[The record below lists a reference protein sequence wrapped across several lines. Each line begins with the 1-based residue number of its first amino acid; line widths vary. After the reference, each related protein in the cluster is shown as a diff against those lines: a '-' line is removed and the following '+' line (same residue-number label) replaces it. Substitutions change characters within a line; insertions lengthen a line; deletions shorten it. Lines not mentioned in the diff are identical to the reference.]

1 MKFLTIPTI
10 GAKLIKTKKFKEQIF
25 MDKLTKS
32 KQRVV
37 MLVCACLMILTGASD
52 ALRGVFLPSFQS
64 HFELT
69 KFQQSLIISISYVG
83 NLIFL
88 FVGGFFADRMSKK
101 KFLCIN
107 MILWLLALGVYTVVN
122 DYYVLLCCMIVS
134 MGASTMLSTTVNLIT
149 PLVFMSP
156 ALYVN
161 VFNFTQGV
169 GISTAQNVGG
179 KFADSFGNFHIAN
192 LILLSLGV
200 ICLLLVIAFVKIPND
215 KVENPTEKSGYNDGA
230 SPLLKIVLKNPAC
243 VFLILMF
250 GLYNV
255 SEHGLMN
262 WLTDYGSKH
271 LGFSVPKAST
281 YLSLF
286 FIGITLGRLAFAP
299 LVQKIGVMK
308 SMLAFSTTAG
318 ILYIVGLMTGRQGIV
333 LVCVSGLAFSI
344 IYPTMVLMI
353 QSYYPA
359 SVSGTATGFII
370 GISNLFD
377 ITFNAFFGKAVEKF
391 GFGLSIKILPLTM
404 LLFVISLYLL
414 KIFVKEKSCD

>member
-1 MKFLTIPTI
+1 MGNLNKTRQR
-10 GAKLIKTKKFKEQIF
+10 LI
-25 MDKLTKS
+25 
-32 KQRVV
+32 

-64 HFELT
+64 HFDLT

-83 NLIFL
+83 NLVFL
-88 FVGGFFADRMSKK
+88 FVGGYFADRMSKK

-107 MILWLLALGVYTVVN
+107 MLLWLLALGVYTVVN

-149 PLVFMSP
+149 PIVFMSP
-156 ALYVN
+156 AFYVN
-161 VFNFTQGV
+161 IFNFTQGI

-179 KFADSFGNFHIAN
+179 KFASRFENFHWAN

-200 ICLLLVIAFVKIPND
+200 ICLVLVVAFVKIPND
-215 KVENPTEKSGYNDGA
+215 KVEIPIEKA
-230 SPLLKIVLKNPAC
+230 SYKTVLKNPAC

-271 LGFSVPKAST
+271 LGFTVSKAST
-281 YLSLF
+281 YLSVF
-286 FIGITLGRLAFAP
+286 FIGITVGRLVFAP
-299 LVQKIGVMK
+299 IVQKIGVMK
-308 SMLAFSTTAG
+308 SMLGFSSVAG
-318 ILYIVGLMTGRQGIV
+318 LLYVLGLLTGKNGIV
-333 LVCVSGLAFSI
+333 LVCVSGFAFSI

-353 QSYYPA
+353 GNYYP
-359 SVSGTATGFII
+359 SSLSGTATGFII

-377 ITFNAFFGKAVEKF
+377 ITFNAFFGKTVEKF
-391 GFGLSIKILPLTM
+391 GFGTSIKILPVTM
-404 LLFVISLYLL
+404 VGFVLSLYLL
-414 KIFVKEKSCD
+414 KFLVKEKKCD

>member
-1 MKFLTIPTI
+1 MKFLTISTI
-10 GAKLIKTKKFKEQIF
+10 DAKLIKTKKFKEQIF

-149 PLVFMSP
+149 PLVFVSP

-161 VFNFTQGV
+161 IFNFTQGV

-192 LILLSLGV
+192 LIILSLGV

-215 KVENPTEKSGYNDGA
+215 KVEIPTDKSSYMN
-230 SPLLKIVLKNPAC
+230 VLKNPAC

-271 LGFSVPKAST
+271 LGFSVSKAST

-377 ITFNAFFGKAVEKF
+377 ITFNAFFGKAVGKF

-414 KIFVKEKSCD
+414 KIFVKEKTCD